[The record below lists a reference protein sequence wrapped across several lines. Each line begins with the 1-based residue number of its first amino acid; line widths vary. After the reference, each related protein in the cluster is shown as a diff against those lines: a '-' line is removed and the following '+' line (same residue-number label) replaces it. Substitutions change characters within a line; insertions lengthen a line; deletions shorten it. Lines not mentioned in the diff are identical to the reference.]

1 MRILPWLQGE
11 FKPFAPVGVPVRPTV
26 ERDRTSD
33 GRGCSN
39 AIGPGSFSLDHLVF
53 GPGSSSL
60 DHLDVSFEWDALD
73 LFVDWHFAVFEHF
86 LCTNGVRAAKPH
98 TDAARTAVPKP
109 GATTSS
115 PNATAAPSASFF
127 KRDGAGTSADASGS
141 TEASPTV
148 EANVSQLRGT
158 VIALSQQVSA

>member
-1 MRILPWLQGE
+1 MAAGRVQTLRARWGAGP
-11 FKPFAPVGVPVRPTV
+11 ATV

-33 GRGCSN
+33 GWGCSD

-73 LFVDWHFAVFEHF
+73 PFVDWQFAVFEHF
-86 LCTNGVRAAKPH
+86 LCTNAVRAAKPH

-109 GATTSS
+109 GATTAVPMPPLHPAPAFSS
-115 PNATAAPSASFF
+115 ETAPEPPQMLQAPPRQAPPWKQMSPS
-127 KRDGAGTSADASGS
+127 S
-141 TEASPTV
+141 EA
-148 EANVSQLRGT
+148 Q
-158 VIALSQQVSA
+158 

>member
-1 MRILPWLQGE
+1 MFCKLCFSRMRMGRVHLPSTILCL
-11 FKPFAPVGVPVRPTV
+11 
-26 ERDRTSD
+26 
-33 GRGCSN
+33 GR
-39 AIGPGSFSLDHLVF
+39 V
-53 GPGSSSL
+53 
-60 DHLDVSFEWDALD
+60 
-73 LFVDWHFAVFEHF
+73 HFPSTILMSEHF
-86 LCTNGVRAAKPH
+86 LCTNAVKAAKPH
-98 TDAARTAVPKP
+98 TDAARTAVHRP